1 MIVGFTTTYAV
12 SVYHHWCCEF
22 ESRSRRGVQHYVI
35 KFVSDL
41 RQCGF
46 SPCPPVSSTNKTD
59 CYDKTEILLKVALN
73 TIKQTNIRD
82 TLFGYV
88 RYLTTMTSYSIRASF
103 IYTNFSTMVTI
114 SLKTINKNHVSIISE
129 DGEYFFLLR
138 NICFNAKK

>member
-1 MIVGFTTTYAV
+1 M
-12 SVYHHWCCEF
+12 
-22 ESRSRRGVQHYVI
+22 I

>member
-1 MIVGFTTTYAV
+1 
-12 SVYHHWCCEF
+12 
-22 ESRSRRGVQHYVI
+22 VI

-73 TIKQTNIRD
+73 TIKQANIRD
-82 TLFGYV
+82 TFFGYEL
-88 RYLTTMTSYSIRASF
+88 YLTTMTSYSIRANL